1 MTDICK
7 ENGYHHL
14 QSYDKIQLIHIILNQ
29 EYRDDY
35 DDFINFTEFD
45 RGDFE
50 DRQNELYKMTMIELK
65 KS

>member
-1 MTDICK
+1 MIQRILFDKVFEIAIIKKWIGSLTDICK

-35 DDFINFTEFD
+35 DDFINL
-45 RGDFE
+45 
-50 DRQNELYKMTMIELK
+50 N
-65 KS
+65 